1 MVTAMVDPRVKDAH
15 SIHAPVLHG
24 RLSASTGEGAG
35 EGSVAC
41 VRETQCMRTD
51 PNGKHRTGRPP
62 AGKSTAPSTD
72 GEHDP

>member
-15 SIHAPVLHG
+15 SIHAPALHG

-41 VRETQCMRTD
+41 VRETQCLHAD
-51 PNGKHRTGRPP
+51 PNGRRRTGRPP
-62 AGKSTAPSTD
+62 AGKSAAPSTG